1 MRNSEGEGCKYY
13 ISPGHPP
20 TLKSQFHKI
29 NSVYET
35 SLHSNLHLT
44 ALTGHDLG
52 NFVFQNA
59 IDQGC
64 VCSWL
69 LLTVWGHWEVYIS
82 LEGFISA
89 SESKSEVKSELNLE
103 LNIGHPSTCILSVSS
118 GALQAVLPPM
128 FLPTSAPS
136 PLSDLLLLLSHK
148 VVSDS
153 CNPMGCSPP
162 GSSAHGISQ
171 ARTLH
176 WVPISSSRGSS
187 RPRDQTHISG
197 VSCIEG
203 GFFTTEL
210 PGKPSLTLSLC
221 SIQFSPDFPGGSDGK
236 ASPLSTL
243 LKFSLTSYTQPLA
256 VSLHC
261 LFQTNNWNLTS
272 QLEKPIKVFFK
283 TKAVPFFWAELWC

>member
-1 MRNSEGEGCKYY
+1 MLVFCLFHQELYGLSY
-13 ISPGHPP
+13 HPC
-20 TLKSQFHKI
+20 F
-29 NSVYET
+29 
-35 SLHSNLHLT
+35 
-44 ALTGHDLG
+44 
-52 NFVFQNA
+52 
-59 IDQGC
+59 
-64 VCSWL
+64 
-69 LLTVWGHWEVYIS
+69 
-82 LEGFISA
+82 
-89 SESKSEVKSELNLE
+89 
-103 LNIGHPSTCILSVSS
+103 
-118 GALQAVLPPM
+118 
-128 FLPTSAPS
+128 S
-136 PLSDLLLLLSHK
+136 PLLRPHPFLTFCCCLVTKSCLTLLQPHGL
-148 VVSDS
+148 
-153 CNPMGCSPP
+153 P

-210 PGKPSLTLSLC
+210 PRKPSLTLSLC

-243 LKFSLTSYTQPLA
+243 PKFSLTSYTQHLA

-272 QLEKPIKVFFK
+272 QLKKPIKVFFK
-283 TKAVPFFWAELWC
+283 TKAVPVFLSRTLVLVGKYCFILDTWTIPGESNFMVFLNFSYLLCYIFLNMVVKQWGRARNSMSLWIIRDETCLHKAYSPGGPEA